1 MIYAMAALLLL
12 SNTSE
17 ASMSDRTI
25 MGTVQDQRITG
36 CGVMVTGESMATI
49 RPFIETSLPLAG
61 TVQLSVSKMSASG
74 TSQTNQGWAFTNG
87 ALGNTSVQTDVPAT
101 LSIAMVVKDEA
112 GTSLC
117 RVQQDLVLDQK
128 DMPA

>member
-1 MIYAMAALLLL
+1 MIQAMAALLLL
-12 SNTSE
+12 SSNAE
-17 ASMSDRTI
+17 ASMSDQTI
-25 MGTVQDQRITG
+25 MGTVQDQRITA
-36 CGVMVTGESMATI
+36 CGVMVTGDGMATI

-61 TVQLSVSKMSASG
+61 KVQLSVSKTSASG

-87 ALGNTSVQTDVPAT
+87 TLGSTSVQTNVPAT
-101 LSIAMVVKDEA
+101 LSIAMVVEDEA

-117 RVQQDLVLDQK
+117 RVQQELVLDQK